1 MDTPFFIQV
10 EDSVLAD
17 LHQRLGNT
25 RWPDSIGKPWTYGTD
40 VGELKS
46 LVDYWLA
53 AYDWRREE
61 AALNALDHRLIT
73 IRGRET
79 HFIHAKSPRADALPL
94 LMTHGWPGSIV
105 EFQKIIPL
113 LTHPELAGG
122 QASEAFH
129 VICPSIPGYGF
140 SEAPSEPG
148 FDQREVAIDHIELM
162 RQLGYERYGLQGGDW
177 GSAIS
182 SWHARLAPDQIVG
195 LHLNLIFA
203 PRPKDNPDPLA
214 GLSDD
219 ELARLNASRLK
230 MVDGVGYQA
239 IQGSKPQTL
248 GYGLNDSPAGLLA
261 WILEKFH
268 GWTHHQ
274 GDLWQIVSKDEVL
287 TNVMLY
293 WLNQNITASTRLYYE
308 SAHVQSNLFEEGRIE
323 VPTGHAVFPGE
334 LYLPP
339 RAWVERLYNV
349 THWSIQDRG
358 GHFAALEAPEALAQD
373 LRTFFANYR

>member
-1 MDTPFFIQV
+1 MV
-10 EDSVLAD
+10 E
-17 LHQRLGNT
+17 
-25 RWPDSIGKPWTYGTD
+25 P
-40 VGELKS
+40 
-46 LVDYWLA
+46 
-53 AYDWRREE
+53 
-61 AALNALDHRLIT
+61 
-73 IRGRET
+73 
-79 HFIHAKSPRADALPL
+79 
-94 LMTHGWPGSIV
+94 
-105 EFQKIIPL
+105 
-113 LTHPELAGG
+113 
-122 QASEAFH
+122 
-129 VICPSIPGYGF
+129 PSIPGYGF

-162 RQLGYERYGLQGGDW
+162 RLLGYKRYGLQGGDW

-182 SWHARLAPDQIVG
+182 SWHARLAPKQILG

-203 PRPKDNPDPLA
+203 PRPKDDSDPLT
-214 GLSDD
+214 GLSDH

-230 MVDGVGYQA
+230 MVDGVGYQS
-239 IQGSKPQTL
+239 IQGSRPQTL

-268 GWTHHQ
+268 GWTHHN
-274 GDLWQIVSKDEVL
+274 GDLWQAVSKDEVL

-308 SAHVQSNLFEEGRIE
+308 SAHVHSDLFGEGRIE
-323 VPTGHAVFPGE
+323 IPTGHAVFPGE

-339 RAWVERLYNV
+339 RVWVERLYNV